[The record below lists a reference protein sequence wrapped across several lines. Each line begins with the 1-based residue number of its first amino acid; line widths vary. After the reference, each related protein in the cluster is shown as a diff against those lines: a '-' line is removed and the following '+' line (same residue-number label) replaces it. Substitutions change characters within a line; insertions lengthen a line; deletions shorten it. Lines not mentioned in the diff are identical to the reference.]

1 MTAYVAYKVSTR
13 VRGIESTFEMSS
25 INFTVDHKPVCIK
38 SFIDHDIVSAIHR
51 LASPVVLGH
60 V

>member
-13 VRGIESTFEMSS
+13 VRGIESTFEITSMS
-25 INFTVDHKPVCIK
+25 FTMDHKPVCIN
-38 SFIDHDIVSAIHR
+38 SFIKHDIVSAIHR
-51 LASPVVLGH
+51 LAFPVVLGH